1 MVSSFLALL
10 YFLLDKS
17 LLDWECNTDVAGR
30 PCHLLQEMYIE
41 VMMKMIKMHTNTM
54 QCNAMHTQHTNKN

>member
-41 VMMKMIKMHTNTM
+41 VMMKMIEMIIMIIMIIMSIQKSE
-54 QCNAMHTQHTNKN
+54 